1 MFVLMFLL
9 MAFYLTGQQLH
20 EILGT
25 ITLVCFVIHHI
36 LNRKWYKNL
45 LKGKYQLPRIM
56 MTFINMILFI
66 DILCLGMSGILMSD
80 FVFDFIPSFGM
91 ISLARRIHMIA
102 AYWGFVLMSI
112 HLGFHWQRILIFIR
126 KKLKVKNHNLEFAVF
141 KILPVVICVMGIV
154 FFIKNRIYIYMFAMD
169 SFVFFD
175 YETRLFNFILQ
186 YLLISGLCI
195 SIGYI
200 VLKISRNSIYKN
212 HKNSQKR

>member
-45 LKGKYQLPRIM
+45 LKGKYQLPRKM